1 MSTLVVQIFVY
12 NLFRIDQIGLF
23 LGPMMPERDLA
34 SIALR
39 KWIQNYIVEKYVNEC
54 P

>member
-23 LGPMMPERDLA
+23 LGPMMSERDL
-34 SIALR
+34 ALR